1 MPDGAIVGVT
11 FVVLLGITG
20 YLLWALVNAIRM
32 ERRRSNLRR
41 TWPNFGLSLT
51 FCVLFLVSW
60 ISQGIAEWGVY
71 RAEQVTH
78 GEPTSFGG
86 FLVAFGQSTFEN
98 WQSEFLQLFAFV
110 VLSAVLIH
118 RGSAESKDS
127 DERMEQQLQEINR
140 KLDALSSGREAA
152 RH

>member
-1 MPDGAIVGVT
+1 MPDRVIVWVT
-11 FVVLLGITG
+11 LVVLFGITG
-20 YLLWALVNAIRM
+20 YLLWALVNAIRV
-32 ERRRSNLRR
+32 ERRRSNLPN
-41 TWPNFGLSLT
+41 TWANFSLSIT

-60 ISQGIAEWGVY
+60 ISQAIAEWGVY
-71 RAEQVTH
+71 RGEQITH
-78 GEPTSFGG
+78 GEPASVGG

-118 RGSAESKDS
+118 HGSAESKDS
-127 DERMEQQLQEINR
+127 DERMERQLTEINR
-140 KLDALSSGREAA
+140 KLDELSSGHGAI